1 MRSVLAQA
9 WAIAAKDLLLEF
21 RSRTAFLS
29 ALVFTAL
36 VLAIFNF
43 ARDPTAVA
51 SVDLAPSVLW
61 ITFSFAGVLALNR
74 AFALERENHAIDGLL
89 LSPAS
94 RTALY
99 LGKTLANLVFVGAVE
114 AIALPLFALFF
125 DVPIVPV
132 LGPLLLVTA
141 LATVGFVVVGT
152 LMSSMAVNTRFGEML
167 LLVLVLPFIVTPVSA
182 AAEMTARIFA
192 HRPFAELAP
201 WLRLL
206 AAYDITFIVLCTLVF
221 EATLEE

>member
-1 MRSVLAQA
+1 MVSMLAQA

-43 ARDPTAVA
+43 ARDPTAVSA
-51 SVDLAPSVLW
+51 VDLAPSILW
-61 ITFSFAGVLALNR
+61 ITFSFAGVLTLSR
-74 AFALERENHAIDGLL
+74 AFSLEKENHAIDGLL

-99 LGKTLANLVFVGAVE
+99 LGKTAANLVFVGAVE

-125 DVPIVPV
+125 NVPLLDV
-132 LGPLLLVTA
+132 LGPLVLVIA
-141 LATVGFVVVGT
+141 LATVGFVTIGT
-152 LMSSMAVNTRFGEML
+152 LMSSMAVNTRFGEL
-167 LLVLVLPFIVTPVSA
+167 ILLVLVLPFLVTPVSA

-201 WLRLL
+201 WLKLL
-206 AAYDITFIVLCTLVF
+206 AAYDITFSVICTLVF
-221 EATLEE
+221 ESTVEE

>member
-1 MRSVLAQA
+1 VRSVLATA

-21 RSRTAFLS
+21 RSRTSFLS

-43 ARDPTAVA
+43 ARDPTAVS

-61 ITFSFAGVLALNR
+61 ITFSFAGVFGLNR
-74 AFALERENHAIDGLL
+74 AFTLEKENRAIDGLL

-99 LGKTLANLVFVGAVE
+99 LGKTAANLVFVGAVE

-125 DVPIVPV
+125 NVPLLDV
-132 LGPLLLVTA
+132 LGPLVLVIA
-141 LATVGFVVVGT
+141 LATIGFVAVGT

-167 LLVLVLPFIVTPVSA
+167 LLVLVLPFLVTPVSA
-182 AAEMTARIFA
+182 GAEMTAKMFA
-192 HRPFAELAP
+192 LRPFAEWAP
-201 WLRLL
+201 WLKLL
-206 AAYDITFIVLCTLVF
+206 AAYDITFVVLCTLVF
-221 EATLEE
+221 EFTLEE

>member
-1 MRSVLAQA
+1 MPSVLAQA

-43 ARDPTAVA
+43 ARDPTAVSA
-51 SVDLAPSVLW
+51 ADLAPSVLW
-61 ITFSFAGVLALNR
+61 ITFAFAGVLTLSRAFGLEKENR
-74 AFALERENHAIDGLL
+74 AMDGLL

-94 RTALY
+94 RTAIY
-99 LGKTLANLVFVGAVE
+99 VGKTAANLVFVGAIE

-125 DVPIVPV
+125 DVDLLPV
-132 LGPLLLVTA
+132 LPPLVLVIA
-141 LATVGFVVVGT
+141 LATIGFVSIGT
-152 LMSSMAVNTRFGEML
+152 LMSSMAVNTRYGELL
-167 LLVLVLPFIVTPVSA
+167 LLVLVLPFLVTPVSA
-182 AAEMTARIFA
+182 AAAMTAKILA
-192 HRPFAELAP
+192 LRPSVEWAP

-206 AAYDITFIVLCTLVF
+206 AAYDITFVVLCTLVF
-221 EATLEE
+221 EYTLEE

>member
-1 MRSVLAQA
+1 MRSLLAEA

-21 RSRTAFLS
+21 RSRTSFLS

-43 ARDPTAVA
+43 ARDPTAVS

-61 ITFSFAGVLALNR
+61 ITFSFAGVLGLNR
-74 AFALERENHAIDGLL
+74 AFTLEKENRAIDGLL

-99 LGKTLANLVFVGAVE
+99 LGKTAANLVFVGAVE

-125 DVPIVPV
+125 NVPLLEV
-132 LGPLLLVTA
+132 LGPLLLVIA
-141 LATVGFVVVGT
+141 LATVGFVTVGT
-152 LMSSMAVNTRFGEML
+152 L
-167 LLVLVLPFIVTPVSA
+167 
-182 AAEMTARIFA
+182 
-192 HRPFAELAP
+192 
-201 WLRLL
+201 
-206 AAYDITFIVLCTLVF
+206 
-221 EATLEE
+221 

>member
-43 ARDPTAVA
+43 ARDPTAVS
-51 SVDLAPSVLW
+51 SVDLAPSILW
-61 ITFSFAGVLALNR
+61 ITFSFAGVLGLNR
-74 AFALERENHAIDGLL
+74 AFTLEKENRAIDGLL

-99 LGKTLANLVFVGAVE
+99 LGKVMANLVFVGAVE
-114 AIALPLFALFF
+114 AIALPLFAIFF
-125 DVPIVPV
+125 NV
-132 LGPLLLVTA
+132 PLLEVLAPLVLVIA
-141 LATVGFVVVGT
+141 LATIGFVTVGT

-167 LLVLVLPFIVTPVSA
+167 LLVLVLPFLLTPVSA
-182 AAEMTARIFA
+182 AAEMTARMFA
-192 HRPFAELAP
+192 DRPFAEWAP
-201 WLRLL
+201 WLKLL
-206 AAYDITFIVLCTLVF
+206 AAYDITFVVICTLVF

>member
-1 MRSVLAQA
+1 MARVLAEA
-9 WAIAAKDLLLEF
+9 WAIAAKDLVLEF

-51 SVDLAPSVLW
+51 TVDLAPSILW

-74 AFALERENHAIDGLL
+74 AFSLEKENRAIDGLL

-99 LGKTLANLVFVGAVE
+99 IGKTLANLVFVGAVE

-125 DVPIVPV
+125 DVPLLDV
-132 LGPLLLVTA
+132 LGPLLAVIA
-141 LATVGFVVVGT
+141 LATIGFVTVGT

-182 AAEMTARIFA
+182 AAAMTAKIFA
-192 HRPFAELAP
+192 HRPFAEWAP
-201 WLRLL
+201 WLKLL
-206 AAYDITFIVLCTLVF
+206 AAYDITFVVLCTLVF

>member
-43 ARDPTAVA
+43 ARDPTAVS

-61 ITFSFAGVLALNR
+61 ITFSFAGVLGLNR
-74 AFALERENHAIDGLL
+74 AFTLEKENRAIDGLL

-99 LGKTLANLVFVGAVE
+99 LGKTAANLVFVGAVE

-125 DVPIVPV
+125 NV
-132 LGPLLLVTA
+132 PLLDVLAPLVLVIA
-141 LATVGFVVVGT
+141 LATVGFVAVGT
-152 LMSSMAVNTRFGEML
+152 LMSSMAVNTRFGEMM
-167 LLVLVLPFIVTPVSA
+167 LLVLVLPFLVTPVSA
-182 AAEMTARIFA
+182 AAEMTTKLFA
-192 HRPFAELAP
+192 HRPFAEWAA
-201 WLRLL
+201 WLKLL
-206 AAYDITFIVLCTLVF
+206 AAYDITFVVLCTLVF
-221 EATLEE
+221 EFTLEE

>member
-1 MRSVLAQA
+1 VRKVLAQA

-43 ARDPTAVA
+43 ARDPTAVSA
-51 SVDLAPSVLW
+51 VDLAPGILW
-61 ITFSFAGVLALNR
+61 ITFSFAGMLGLNR
-74 AFALERENHAIDGLL
+74 AFGLERENHALDGLL

-99 LGKTLANLVFVGAVE
+99 LGKVVANLVFVGAVE

-125 DVPIVPV
+125 DVPLFPV
-132 LGPLLLVTA
+132 LLPLVLVIA
-141 LATVGFVVVGT
+141 LATVGFVAVGT
-152 LMSSMAVNTRFGEML
+152 LMSSMAVNTRFAELML
-167 LLVLVLPFIVTPVSA
+167 PVLMLPFLVTPIIGAVQV
-182 AAEMTARIFA
+182 TARIFA
-192 HRPFAELAP
+192 HRPFAEFAS
-201 WLRLL
+201 WLKLL
-206 AAYDITFIVLCTLVF
+206 AAYDLTFVVLCTLIF
-221 EATLEE
+221 EFTLEE

>member
-1 MRSVLAQA
+1 MTEVLAQA

-43 ARDPTAVA
+43 ARDPTAVSA
-51 SVDLAPSVLW
+51 VDLAPSVLW
-61 ITFSFAGVLALNR
+61 ITFSFAGVLGLNR
-74 AFALERENHAIDGLL
+74 AFSLEKENRTIDGLL

-99 LGKTLANLVFVGAVE
+99 FGKTLANLVFVGAVE

-125 DVPIVPV
+125 NVPLVDV
-132 LGPLLLVTA
+132 LGPLLLVIA
-141 LATVGFVVVGT
+141 LATIGFVAVGT

-167 LLVLVLPFIVTPVSA
+167 LLVLVLPFLLTPVSA
-182 AAEMTARIFA
+182 AAEMTARLFA
-192 HRPFAELAP
+192 HRPFGELTP
-201 WLRLL
+201 WLKLL
-206 AAYDITFIVLCTLVF
+206 AAYDITFVVLCTLVF

>member
-1 MRSVLAQA
+1 MARLLAEA

-43 ARDPTAVA
+43 ARDPTAVS

-61 ITFSFAGVLALNR
+61 ITFSFAGVLGLNR
-74 AFALERENHAIDGLL
+74 AFALEKENRAIDGLL

-99 LGKTLANLVFVGAVE
+99 VGKTLANLVFVGAVE
-114 AIALPLFALFF
+114 AVALPLFALFF

-182 AAEMTARIFA
+182 AAEMTTRIFA

-201 WLRLL
+201 WLKLL
-206 AAYDITFIVLCTLVF
+206 AAYDITFTVLCTLVF

>member
-1 MRSVLAQA
+1 MRKLLAQA

-43 ARDPTAVA
+43 ARDPTAVS

-74 AFALERENHAIDGLL
+74 AFSLEKENRAIDGLL

-99 LGKTLANLVFVGAVE
+99 LGKTGANLIFVGAVE
-114 AIALPLFALFF
+114 AIGLPAFALFF
-125 DVPIVPV
+125 NVPLLDV
-132 LGPLLLVTA
+132 LGPLLLVIA
-141 LATVGFVVVGT
+141 LATIGFVTVGT
-152 LMSSMAVNTRFGEML
+152 LMSSMAVNTRFGDLM
-167 LLVLVLPFIVTPVSA
+167 LLVLVLPFLVTPVSA
-182 AAEMTARIFA
+182 AASMSARIFA
-192 HRPFAELAP
+192 HRPFAEWEP

-206 AAYDITFIVLCTLVF
+206 AAYDITFFVVCTLVF
-221 EATLEE
+221 ESTVEE

>member
-1 MRSVLAQA
+1 MASTLRTA

-43 ARDPTAVA
+43 ARDPTAVSA
-51 SVDLAPSVLW
+51 LDLAPGILW
-61 ITFSFAGVLALNR
+61 ITFSFAGLLGLNR
-74 AFALERENHAIDGLL
+74 AFALERENRALDGLL

-99 LGKTLANLVFVGAVE
+99 LGKVIGNLVFVGAVE
-114 AIALPLFALFF
+114 AVALPLFALFF
-125 DVPIVPV
+125 NLPLLPV
-132 LGPLLLVTA
+132 LPGLAVVIG
-141 LATVGFVVVGT
+141 LATIGFVVVGT
-152 LMSSMAVNTRFGEML
+152 LMSSIAVNTRFAELML
-167 LLVLVLPFIVTPVSA
+167 PVLMLPFLVPPVTSA
-182 AAEMTARIFA
+182 VQMTARLLA
-192 HRPFAELAP
+192 GRPFSEIGG

-206 AAYDITFIVLCTLVF
+206 VAYDVAFLVICILVF

>member
-1 MRSVLAQA
+1 MADLLAQA

-43 ARDPTAVA
+43 ARDPTAVS
-51 SVDLAPSVLW
+51 SVDLAPSILW
-61 ITFSFAGVLALNR
+61 ITFSFAGVLTLSR
-74 AFALERENHAIDGLL
+74 AFSLEKENHAMDGLL

-99 LGKTLANLVFVGAVE
+99 LGKTGANLVFVGAVE

-125 DVPIVPV
+125 NVPLLDV
-132 LGPLLLVTA
+132 LGPLLLVIA
-141 LATVGFVVVGT
+141 LATVGFVTVGT
-152 LMSSMAVNTRFGEML
+152 LMSAMAVNTRFGELM
-167 LLVLVLPFIVTPVSA
+167 LLVLVLPFLVTPVSA

-201 WLRLL
+201 WLKLL
-206 AAYDITFIVLCTLVF
+206 AAYDITFFVICTLVF
-221 EATLEE
+221 ESTVEE

>member
-1 MRSVLAQA
+1 MADLLAQA

-43 ARDPTAVA
+43 ARDPTAVSA
-51 SVDLAPSVLW
+51 VDLAPGILW
-61 ITFSFAGVLALNR
+61 ITFTFAGMLGLNR
-74 AFALERENHAIDGLL
+74 AFGLERENHALDGLL

-99 LGKTLANLVFVGAVE
+99 IGKTVANLVFVGAVE

-125 DVPIVPV
+125 DVPLWPV
-132 LGPLLLVTA
+132 LGPLVLVIA
-141 LATVGFVVVGT
+141 LATLGFVAVGT
-152 LMSSMAVNTRFGEML
+152 LMSSMAVNTRFAELMLPVL
-167 LLVLVLPFIVTPVSA
+167 LLPFLVTPIIGAVQT
-182 AAEMTARIFA
+182 TARILT
-192 HRPFAELAP
+192 HRPFVELVP
-201 WLRLL
+201 WLKLL
-206 AAYDITFIVLCTLVF
+206 TAYDITFVVLCTLIF
-221 EATLEE
+221 EFTLEE

>member
-1 MRSVLAQA
+1 VRSVLAQA

-43 ARDPTAVA
+43 ARDPTAVSA
-51 SVDLAPSVLW
+51 VDLAPSILW
-61 ITFSFAGVLALNR
+61 ITFSFAGVLALSR
-74 AFALERENHAIDGLL
+74 AFSLEKENHAIDGLL

-99 LGKTLANLVFVGAVE
+99 LGKTAANLVFVGAVE

-125 DVPIVPV
+125 NVPLFAV
-132 LGPLLLVTA
+132 LGPLLVVIA
-141 LATVGFVVVGT
+141 LATVGFVTVGT
-152 LMSSMAVNTRFGEML
+152 LMSSMAVNTRFGEL
-167 LLVLVLPFIVTPVSA
+167 ILLVLVLPFLVTPVSA

-206 AAYDITFIVLCTLVF
+206 AAYDITFFVICTLVF
-221 EATLEE
+221 ESTVEE

>member
-1 MRSVLAQA
+1 MASLLAQA
-9 WAIAAKDLLLEF
+9 GAIAAKDLLLEF

-43 ARDPTAVA
+43 ARDPTAVSA
-51 SVDLAPSVLW
+51 VDLAPGILW
-61 ITFSFAGVLALNR
+61 ITFSFAGMLGLNR
-74 AFALERENHAIDGLL
+74 AFGLERENHALDGLL

-99 LGKTLANLVFVGAVE
+99 VGKTVANLVFVGAVE

-125 DVPIVPV
+125 NVPLWPV
-132 LGPLLLVTA
+132 LGPLVLVIA
-141 LATVGFVVVGT
+141 LATLGFVAVGT
-152 LMSSMAVNTRFGEML
+152 LMSSMAVNTRFAELMLPVL
-167 LLVLVLPFIVTPVSA
+167 LLPFLVTPIIGAVQT
-182 AAEMTARIFA
+182 TARIFA
-192 HRPFAELAP
+192 HRPFVELAP

-206 AAYDITFIVLCTLVF
+206 AAYDITFVVLCTLIF
-221 EATLEE
+221 EFTLEE

>member
-1 MRSVLAQA
+1 MASLLAQT

-43 ARDPTAVA
+43 ARDPTAVS

-74 AFALERENHAIDGLL
+74 AFSLEKENRAIDGLL

-99 LGKTLANLVFVGAVE
+99 LGKTAANLVFVGAVE
-114 AIALPLFALFF
+114 AVGLPAFALFF
-125 DVPIVPV
+125 NVPLLDV
-132 LGPLLLVTA
+132 LGPLLLVIA
-141 LATVGFVVVGT
+141 LATIGFVTVGT
-152 LMSSMAVNTRFGEML
+152 LMSSMAVNTRFGDLM
-167 LLVLVLPFIVTPVSA
+167 LLVLVLPFLVTPVSA
-182 AAEMTARIFA
+182 AASMSVRIFA
-192 HRPFAELAP
+192 HRPFAEWAA
-201 WLRLL
+201 WLKLL
-206 AAYDITFIVLCTLVF
+206 AAYDITFSVICTLVF
-221 EATLEE
+221 ESTVEE

>member
-1 MRSVLAQA
+1 VRSVLAQA

-43 ARDPTAVA
+43 ARDPTAVSA
-51 SVDLAPSVLW
+51 VDLAPGILW
-61 ITFSFAGVLALNR
+61 ITFSFAGMLGLNR
-74 AFALERENHAIDGLL
+74 AFGLERENRALDGLL

-94 RTALY
+94 RTAIY
-99 LGKTLANLVFVGAVE
+99 LGKVAANLVFVGAVE

-125 DVPIVPV
+125 NVPLWPILLPLV
-132 LGPLLLVTA
+132 LVIA
-141 LATVGFVVVGT
+141 LATLGFVAVGT
-152 LMSSMAVNTRFGEML
+152 LMSSMAVNTRFAELML
-167 LLVLVLPFIVTPVSA
+167 PVLVLPFLVTPIIGAVQA
-182 AAEMTARIFA
+182 TARIFA
-192 HRPFAELAP
+192 KRPFAELVT

-206 AAYDITFIVLCTLVF
+206 AAYDVTFVVLCTLVF
-221 EATLEE
+221 EFTLEE